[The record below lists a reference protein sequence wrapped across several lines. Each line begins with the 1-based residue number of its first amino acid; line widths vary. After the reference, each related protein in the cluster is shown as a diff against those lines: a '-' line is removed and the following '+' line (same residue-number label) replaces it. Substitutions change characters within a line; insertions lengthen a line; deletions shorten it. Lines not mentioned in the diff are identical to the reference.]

1 MLFLQLPFAI
11 KFFFQKVCMSIFF
24 EDQQLT
30 AIPFKSI
37 RW

>member
-1 MLFLQLPFAI
+1 
-11 KFFFQKVCMSIFF
+11 MSIFF

-30 AIPFKSI
+30 AIPFKST